1 MRYCFDDYT
10 LDPAAFMLTRMGQP
24 AEVPHRVFE
33 CIHYLLEHRERAIG
47 RDELILKLW
56 GRPNVSDNQLAQ
68 VVLAARRLL
77 ADDGAKQRLIRTV
90 PGVGYH
96 WIGPVLEQ
104 PSGSP
109 EPGLVFDAPLTELA
123 VAIAAA
129 PVLQTEVEPSAANA
143 LRTERTIA
151 APLLPVPPQA
161 SPSRLV
167 WALVALTIVVVLSV
181 AALGV
186 SQNQPQTVPPEEAA
200 KTSLEPA
207 SDPLLDLR
215 KALRQARYEQVREG
229 LARMPAALADTPSAQ
244 ILAIELAVARGRFG
258 RAEELLKQELSKA
271 RAADDAVWQAQLLSI
286 RSTLRYRMRRP
297 GVEILEPAQ
306 MAVDL
311 LQSAED
317 AGKPVPT
324 PVMAE
329 SLRVRGNG
337 LVQTDQLDAALL
349 DMSRARNLY
358 QSIGDDQGS
367 ADLRVSMARVWMRMG
382 RMTEALE
389 QINDMAAVYARTQDP
404 IREIFARNTATKIQI
419 ELLRWPEALA
429 SSDRSLQLLHGA
441 PDSERRYSTLILRAL
456 VMTGLGRLRE
466 AASLMEEA
474 DPDGDRRDSVIP
486 AIFHLATGDYDKA
499 LTAASDEFESNKL
512 NCGSNLLLENRDGAL
527 LLWMTAAQEL
537 AGQGRSVPT
546 PTSAQLAILENPDSV
561 SAHIARGRWL
571 WSRAEFDEAEAELR
585 LGLEQARMDNQ
596 LYRMQLAGAP
606 LLDLLIE
613 RGDLVAA
620 ERVLEELRAYD
631 PIRLEQSFEV
641 HAMNLRLAL
650 AKGSPS
656 DIALAQDRLGSI
668 AGERSL
674 PLPIW
679 IASAADPQIGIETP
693 ITILDRHGD

>member
-10 LDPAAFMLTRMGQP
+10 LDPAAFMLTRMSAP
-24 AEVPHRVFE
+24 VEVPRRVFE
-33 CIHYLLEHRERAIG
+33 CIRYLLEHRERAIG

-77 ADDGAKQRLIRTV
+77 ADDGVKQRLIRTV
-90 PGVGYH
+90 PGMGYH
-96 WIGPVLEQ
+96 WIGPVSEQ
-104 PSGSP
+104 ASGTP
-109 EPGLVFDAPLTELA
+109 APGLVFEAPLPELA

-129 PVLQTEVEPSAANA
+129 PAFPTELEPLAATA
-143 LRTERTIA
+143 LLTERTIA
-151 APLLPVPPQA
+151 APFLPAPPQSSSA
-161 SPSRLV
+161 RSIRTI
-167 WALVALTIVVVLSV
+167 VALLIVILLVV
-181 AALGV
+181 AALGA
-186 SQNQPQTVPPEEAA
+186 SQLQTRAAPRDEAA
-200 KTSLEPA
+200 ENLPA
-207 SDPLLDLR
+207 PPSDPLLTLR
-215 KALRQARYEQVREG
+215 KALRQARYEEVREG
-229 LARMPAALADTPSAQ
+229 LARVPGELVETPQAQ
-244 ILAIELAVARGRFG
+244 ILAIELAIARGRFR
-258 RAEELLKQELSKA
+258 RAEELLKQQLSKA
-271 RAADDAVWQAQLLSI
+271 EAAVDAVWQAQLLSL
-286 RSTLRYRMRRP
+286 RSTLRYRLRRP
-297 GVEILEPAQ
+297 GNEILEPAQ
-306 MAVDL
+306 QAVDL

-317 AGKPVPT
+317 AGKAVPT

-474 DPDGDRRDSVIP
+474 DPDGDHRDSVIP
-486 AIFHLATGDYDKA
+486 AIFHLATGDYGKA

-512 NCGSNLLLENRDGAL
+512 NCTSNLLLENRDGAL
-527 LLWMTAAQEL
+527 LLWMIAAQNL
-537 AGQGRSVPT
+537 ATEGRPMPT
-546 PTSAQLAILENPDSV
+546 PTSAQLEILENPDSA

-585 LGLEQARMDNQ
+585 LALNEARAANQ
-596 LYRMQLAGAP
+596 LYRMQLASEP

-620 ERVLEELRAYD
+620 DRVLEELRAYD
-631 PIRLEQSFEV
+631 PIRLDQSFEV
-641 HAMNLRLAL
+641 LAMNLRLAL
-650 AKGSPS
+650 AKGNPS
-656 DIALAQDRLGSI
+656 DIAVARDHLSTT
-668 AGERSL
+668 AGERRL
-674 PLPIW
+674 PLPVW
-679 IASAADPQIGIETP
+679 IASAPNLEGGVETP
-693 ITILDRHGD
+693 ITILYRQGD